1 MTSLKLN
8 TNYND
13 IKPQSFAK
21 TTFHMRILKIS
32 YTENLV
38 KKKVIAKIPI

>member
-32 YTENLV
+32 HLKFSE
-38 KKKVIAKIPI
+38 KKGYS

>member
-13 IKPQSFAK
+13 IKPQSFDK
-21 TTFHMRILKIS
+21 TTFHIKILKIS